1 MIFDF
6 LKMHSHSTGLAAAAT
21 FALAVASVPAAHAS
35 APDDIVGTWRLV
47 SFEDIDD
54 GRIIRRFGAKPLG
67 LFVYTADG
75 HVIIQIANPDNPVCL
90 APGKKNGPGRKDETS
105 VPACS
110 HRQMRQLLDGSVA
123 YWGTYSVDLVAGVIT
138 HRVESD
144 IGNGYTGTDQRR
156 PFVLTGDR
164 LVIGDGKTWTRVLER
179 VSR

>member
-1 MIFDF
+1 MCPHIW
-6 LKMHSHSTGLAAAAT
+6 SG
-21 FALAVASVPAAHAS
+21 
-35 APDDIVGTWRLV
+35 
-47 SFEDIDD
+47 SFEVANEGKI
-54 GRIIRRFGAKPLG
+54 GFGN
-67 LFVYTADG
+67 
-75 HVIIQIANPDNPVCL
+75 I
-90 APGKKNGPGRKDETS
+90 
-105 VPACS
+105 
-110 HRQMRQLLDGSVA
+110 DGSVS